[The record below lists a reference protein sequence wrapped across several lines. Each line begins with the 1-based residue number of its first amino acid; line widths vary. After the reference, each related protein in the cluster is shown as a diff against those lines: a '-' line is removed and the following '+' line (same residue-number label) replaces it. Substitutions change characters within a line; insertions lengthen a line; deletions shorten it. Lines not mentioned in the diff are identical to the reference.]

1 MANIDENDVR
11 NVRQGLMEFL
21 CINTRHSARHN
32 GPTDFEIEQIREEK
46 FPAILDQVYFNNI
59 ITTIAKIHRE
69 IVINGSMVKLS
80 ATGLDDCGD
89 FVANFQ
95 RDFKVN
101 L

>member
-21 CINTRHSARHN
+21 CINTRLSARHN
-32 GPTDFEIEQIREEK
+32 GPIDFEIEKIREER
-46 FPAILDQVYFNNI
+46 FPAIPDQVYFYKI
-59 ITTIAKIHRE
+59 VTTIARHRE
-69 IVINGSMVKLS
+69 IVINGPMVRLS
-80 ATGLDDCGD
+80 AEGLDNCGD